1 MAKENVAKF
10 YEKLAEDPALAER
23 LQAADKA
30 YAEKH
35 GGLGSEIDDAT
46 RRKAAEEI
54 VLPIAAEMGL
64 PFTIEELAAYEEEQ
78 LAAMEVSDDEM
89 ANVAGGWK
97 PGGGGPDMGG
107 KKDKAWRV
115 VCCFIGIGAGKV
127 NDGRDTGACFGIGV
141 STGPIAH
148 EQRQ

>member
-35 GGLGSEIDDAT
+35 GGSGSGIDDAA

-54 VLPIAAEMGL
+54 VLPMAAEMGL
-64 PFTIEELAAYEEEQ
+64 PFTFEELAAYEEEQ

-89 ANVAGGWK
+89 ANVAGGK
-97 PGGGGPDMGG
+97 KGGSLSPGV
-107 KKDKAWRV
+107 KEDKVWRV
-115 VCCFIGIGAGKV
+115 ACCFIGIGAGKV